1 MKILNKLRNGY
12 TTGTCAAAA
21 AKAAAFRLL
30 TGKTLR
36 QVDVLLPE
44 GQALK
49 LEVVT
54 LEVSDTI
61 VRCGVIK
68 DAGDDP
74 DITNGCMVCAAVS
87 RRDDGQILIDG
98 GEGIGRVTLP
108 GLDQPVGAA
117 AINTVPRRMIA
128 EAVRDAARCF
138 VFAADD
144 ADAPDDRLSGFDVV
158 IDIPGGEEMAAKTL
172 NASLGIVGGLS
183 VLGTTGIVKPM
194 SEQALLDTIRVEIS
208 QRLALGDEVLFMTP
222 GNYGETFMQAHY
234 PDAADHVIKI
244 SNYIG
249 DSLDMALEAGA
260 KAICLTGHIG
270 KMVKI
275 AGGIMNT
282 HSRNGDARMEILAA
296 NAVLCGADAALA
308 KEILQMKTT
317 DAGIELLEQV
327 HLTEK
332 VMERLVMRI
341 EEYLNRRVK
350 DQIPVGVVLF
360 SNVYGLLGK
369 NAAAEWMLEEPR
381 EPGDGSVVS
390 FGTGSE
396 VKE

>member
-30 TGKTLR
+30 TGKSLGR
-36 QVDVLLPE
+36 VDVTLPE
-44 GQALK
+44 GQTICLTAR
-49 LEVVT
+49 EM
-54 LEVSDTI
+54 EVSERA

-74 DITNGCMVCAAVS
+74 DITDGMMICASVR

-98 GEGIGRVTLP
+98 GEGVGRVTLP

-117 AINTVPRRMIA
+117 AINSVPRRMIR
-128 EAVRDAARCF
+128 EAVEDVAGLIGPEESEAA
-138 VFAADD
+138 AGKM
-144 ADAPDDRLSGFDVV
+144 PGFDVI
-158 IDIPGGEEMAAKTL
+158 IDIPGGREAAAKTL

-208 QRLALGDEVLFMTP
+208 QRLALGDEVLYMTP

-234 PDAADHVIKI
+234 PQAAAHVIKV

-249 DSLDMALEAGA
+249 DSMDMALEAGA

-270 KMVKI
+270 KMVKV

-296 NAVLCGADAALA
+296 NAILCGADAQLA
-308 KEILQMKTT
+308 KEILEAKTT
-317 DAGIELLEQV
+317 DAGIELLEQAG
-327 HLTEK
+327 LTGA
-332 VMERLVMRI
+332 VMGRLLMKI
-341 EEYLNRRVK
+341 EAYLSRRVAA
-350 DQIPVGVVLF
+350 QVPVGVVIF

-369 NAAAEWMLEEPR
+369 NAAADRMLEEPR

-390 FGTGSE
+390 FGAGSE

>member
-30 TGKTLR
+30 TGKPLGRVWVT
-36 QVDVLLPE
+36 LPE
-44 GQALK
+44 GQTIC
-49 LEVVT
+49 LEAREM
-54 LEVSDTI
+54 EVSERA
-61 VRCGVIK
+61 VRCGVVK

-74 DITNGCMVCAAVS
+74 DITNGYMICASVS

-98 GEGIGRVTLP
+98 GEGVGRVTLP

-117 AINTVPRRMIA
+117 AINSVPRRMIR
-128 EAVRDAARCF
+128 EAVEDVAGLIGPEESEAA
-138 VFAADD
+138 AGKI
-144 ADAPDDRLSGFDVV
+144 PGFDVI
-158 IDIPGGEEMAAKTL
+158 IDIPGGREAAAKTL

-208 QRLALGDEVLFMTP
+208 QRLALGDEVLYMTP

-234 PDAADHVIKI
+234 PQAAAHVIKV

-270 KMVKI
+270 KMVKV

-296 NAVLCGADAALA
+296 NAILCGADAQLA
-308 KEILQMKTT
+308 KEILEAKTT
-317 DAGIELLEQV
+317 DAGIELLEQAG
-327 HLTEK
+327 LTGM
-332 VMERLVMRI
+332 VMERLVMKI
-341 EEYLNRRVK
+341 EAYLSRRVAA
-350 DQIPVGVVLF
+350 QVPVGVMIF

-369 NAAAEWMLEEPR
+369 NAAAEWMLEKPR

>member
-1 MKILNKLRNGY
+1 MSSKLV
-12 TTGTCAAAA
+12 AAGIDRGAA
-21 AKAAAFRLL
+21 
-30 TGKTLR
+30 
-36 QVDVLLPE
+36 
-44 GQALK
+44 
-49 LEVVT
+49 
-54 LEVSDTI
+54 
-61 VRCGVIK
+61 VIMR
-68 DAGDDP
+68 AQ
-74 DITNGCMVCAAVS
+74 CAAVELLEEWLQAEQALFGLLG
-87 RRDDGQILIDG
+87 RQVFDLFDKGGQ
-98 GEGIGRVTLP
+98 VKA
-108 GLDQPVGAA
+108 VGAEA
-117 AINTVPRRMIA
+117 EDIFAFVA
-128 EAVRDAARCF
+128 EAVMDAARCF